1 MEWHQSVLYIEKVSD
16 GHLLQ
21 GDRSQLKCTSGR
33 ARSQFSLPHPLLP
46 ELESLATQV
55 AAAKGFELCGLQ
67 LLTHMS
73 PMTLEVQIRHSS
85 GADVS
90 LDDCAGFSGVLG
102 ESLEASGVLSEAYVL
117 EISSPGIGEQLSSD
131 RDFKTFRGF
140 PVEVSF
146 RDKDGCEQHLEG
158 LLLERD
164 DEMLQINIRGRIKR
178 LPRDSVIAVRLTTPS
193 A

>member
-1 MEWHQSVLYIEKVSD
+1 M
-16 GHLLQ
+16 
-21 GDRSQLKCTSGR
+21 
-33 ARSQFSLPHPLLP
+33 PHPLLP
-46 ELESLATQV
+46 DLETLATDV
-55 AAAKGFELCGLQ
+55 AARKGFDLCGIQ

-102 ESLEASGVLSEAYVL
+102 DALEASTLLTDAYVL

-131 RDFKTFRGF
+131 RDFQTFRGF
-140 PVEVSF
+140 PVEVIH
-146 RDKDGCEQHLEG
+146 RDKDDSEQRLDG
-158 LLLERD
+158 LLLERSD
-164 DEMLQINIRGRIKR
+164 DELQINIRGRIKR
-178 LPRDSVIAVRLTTPS
+178 ISRDRVIGVRLTSPS